1 MKALMKITWLFIL
14 TLSLTACG
22 FHLRTQPPLP
32 PEFKTLYI
40 KSDDPYGQLTLQLE
54 QILQSMGVKIVDTSK
69 EAPVTLKIFNEQYT
83 TSILSESASSSTK
96 QYTLYL
102 VVQYEILNNKGKILF
117 GPKTVKEQSNYT
129 VNENQVSS
137 TDTQQAS
144 LKEEMQRDAVF
155 SILMQLGSK
164 DAMSAISG
172 KTKSK

>member
-1 MKALMKITWLFIL
+1 MKTLIKTTWLFLL

-22 FHLRTQPPLP
+22 FHLRSQPPLP
-32 PEFKTLYI
+32 PELKTLYVQ
-40 KSDDPYGQLTLQLE
+40 SDDPYGQLTLQLE
-54 QILQSMGVKIVDTSK
+54 QILQSMGVTIVDTSK

-102 VVQYEILNNKGKILF
+102 IAQYEVLNNKGKILF

-137 TDTQQAS
+137 YNTQEDS
-144 LKEEMQRDAVF
+144 LKEELQRDAVF
-155 SILMQLGSK
+155 SILMQLGST
-164 DAMSAISG
+164 DAVNAISG